1 MRLEIRNIGK
11 VRHADIAIDG
21 ITVIAAA
28 NNTGK
33 STLGKALYSLLSP
46 FHNYDS
52 NVRDRLVRSVFRA
65 MSQMAPIAIK
75 DSRSSTGVFLE
86 ETVSSRTMR
95 VLAEKIV
102 QEVQY
107 GSERSEEDVSAG
119 FLNIAT
125 QDDGECKK
133 ESLSQER
140 WLRWDDLET
149 ISSAA
154 KHFGEDE
161 KYIVIRQRIA
171 ELLSVSD
178 EQNAQIITQ
187 RTFETQFGEQIKGL
201 FPSSGD
207 ESEIVFSDD
216 QNRREVKFID
226 NRCVSSLPA
235 TNERRNIYILDDP
248 SLIDNISVAHRRR
261 PSSSWGPKY
270 RDELIEAML
279 NRMEDLRSDIYDDL
293 AGSVVAQEKMQEVL
307 SVFDNAFHAVL
318 APSPSGLVINTDEKV
333 KNPIQAGNASMGVK
347 AFAIIRFLIENG
359 IVSDDDI
366 LVLDEPEIH
375 LHPEWQVTYA
385 HALVLTAK
393 TLNVKMLI
401 TTHSSYFLQALVDY
415 AYILDY
421 LDQTSVYTAE
431 SQDDGSST
439 FVQLDDAG
447 IADTFDRM
455 ARPFLTLQKAVAEK
469 DMKG

>member
-1 MRLEIRNIGK
+1 
-11 VRHADIAIDG
+11 
-21 ITVIAAA
+21 
-28 NNTGK
+28 
-33 STLGKALYSLLSP
+33 
-46 FHNYDS
+46 
-52 NVRDRLVRSVFRA
+52 
-65 MSQMAPIAIK
+65 
-75 DSRSSTGVFLE
+75 
-86 ETVSSRTMR
+86 
-95 VLAEKIV
+95 
-102 QEVQY
+102 
-107 GSERSEEDVSAG
+107 
-119 FLNIAT
+119 
-125 QDDGECKK
+125 
-133 ESLSQER
+133 
-140 WLRWDDLET
+140 
-149 ISSAA
+149 
-154 KHFGEDE
+154 
-161 KYIVIRQRIA
+161 
-171 ELLSVSD
+171 
-178 EQNAQIITQ
+178 
-187 RTFETQFGEQIKGL
+187 
-201 FPSSGD
+201 
-207 ESEIVFSDD
+207 
-216 QNRREVKFID
+216 
-226 NRCVSSLPA
+226 
-235 TNERRNIYILDDP
+235 
-248 SLIDNISVAHRRR
+248 
-261 PSSSWGPKY
+261 
-270 RDELIEAML
+270 
-279 NRMEDLRSDIYDDL
+279 
-293 AGSVVAQEKMQEVL
+293 
-307 SVFDNAFHAVL
+307 VFDNAFHAVL

-401 TTHSSYFLQALVDY
+401 TTHSPYFLQALVDY